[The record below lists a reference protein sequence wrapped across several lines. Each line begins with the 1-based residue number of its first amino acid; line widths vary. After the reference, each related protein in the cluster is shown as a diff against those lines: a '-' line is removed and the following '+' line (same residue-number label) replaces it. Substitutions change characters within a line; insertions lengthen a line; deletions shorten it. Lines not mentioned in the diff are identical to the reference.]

1 MNDTASVD
9 EMALRPEI
17 SSGRAE
23 KGIVYSPDGVHRD
36 GEAGWRIMVQ
46 DLLGSR
52 RLIWLLILR
61 DVSVRYRHS
70 LLGYVWSVVP
80 QIATAGIFAFLHAWR
95 VLPMGQTRLPYVV
108 YALWGL
114 SVWQLFA
121 GCLSA
126 CTTSLASS
134 GSLVTKINFPRESL
148 VIAAVGQPVFDFMIR
163 LFPVA
168 AAFAWYGAAPSWAVI
183 FLPFLL
189 CPLILLAVGLGF
201 ILSIANLVVKD
212 IGNALGTAL
221 TIGMF
226 MTPVLYPSP
235 VRWPFT
241 LINVLNPVS
250 PLLTATQD
258 LIAAGGLTRP
268 EMFALS
274 CFLSVFVF
282 IVGWRIF
289 RVTILRAAA
298 YA

>member
-1 MNDTASVD
+1 MNKAAFSQG
-9 EMALRPEI
+9 
-17 SSGRAE
+17 SGLPQQIPNRRE
-23 KGIVYSPDGVHRD
+23 EGEVIYSPGGIRRN
-36 GEAGWRIMVQ
+36 GQARWRIMFE
-46 DLLGSR
+46 DLSDSR

-61 DVSVRYRHS
+61 DISVRYRQS
-70 LLGYVWSVVP
+70 LLGYVWAVIP
-80 QIATAGIFAFLHAWR
+80 QIATVGVFAFLHAWR
-95 VLPMGQTRLPYVV
+95 VLPMGQTRLPYVA
-108 YALWGL
+108 YALWGI

-148 VIAAVGQPVFDFMIR
+148 VIAAVGQPVFEFLIR
-163 LFPVA
+163 LLPVTA
-168 AAFAWYGAAPSWAVI
+168 VFAWYGLAPSWNVVL
-183 FLPFLL
+183 LPILL
-189 CPLILLAVGLGF
+189 IPVILLALGLGLV
-201 ILSIANLVVKD
+201 LSIANLAIKD
-212 IGNALGTAL
+212 IGNALGTVL

-226 MTPVLYPSP
+226 LTPVLYPSP

-258 LIAAGGLTRP
+258 LIAVGGLTRP
-268 EMFALS
+268 GMFALS
-274 CFLSVFVF
+274 FLFSVIVF
-282 IVGWRIF
+282 LVGWRTF